1 MKKVHFTHEYL
12 LNPYHPLSVY
22 VIGAGGTGSQVV
34 TALARIDCSLR
45 TLGHKGM
52 HVTVFDDDIVTEA
65 NLGRQLFTPMETG
78 CNKADVLVTRVNR
91 FFGLGWDSMPCR
103 YPGKGADDAAN
114 IIISCVDNAKARVKI
129 GKKLRT
135 YRETEGDD
143 RKMLYYWLDFGN
155 TADTGQAVLGT
166 LKKLKQP
173 KSKDAEPVGKLPCI
187 DELFDLSSVKEK
199 DSGPS
204 CSLAEAL
211 EKQDLF
217 INSTLANLGC
227 NLIWKLITN
236 GSVEYN
242 GLFLNLRNMKT
253 NPINL

>member
-1 MKKVHFTHEYL
+1 MKKVHFTHNYL
-12 LNPYHPLSVY
+12 LNPYHPLTVY

-45 TLGHKGM
+45 TLGHKGL
-52 HVTVFDDDIVTEA
+52 HVTVFDDDIVTPA
-65 NLGRQLFTPMETG
+65 NLGRQLFTPMEIG

-91 FFGLGWDSMPCR
+91 FFGLGWDSKPCR
-103 YPGKGADDAAN
+103 YPSKGADDTAN
-114 IIISCVDNAKARVKI
+114 IIISCVDNAKARIKI
-129 GKKLRT
+129 GKNLRT
-135 YRETEGDD
+135 YHNIEGDD
-143 RKMLYYWLDFGN
+143 EKDFFYWIDFGN
-155 TADTGQAVLGT
+155 TADTGQVVLGT
-166 LKKLKQP
+166 IKELEQP
-173 KSKDAEPVGKLPCI
+173 KSKESKPVGKLPCI
-187 DELFDLSSVKEK
+187 DELFDLSLVNEK

-227 NLIWKLITN
+227 NLLWNLITS
-236 GSVEYN
+236 GGIEFN
-242 GLFLNLRNMKT
+242 GLFLNLRNMKV